1 MKLAQIALIAVL
13 SAGFLGPAFAKGAG
27 ESAEAEALQAE
38 AMQAGAT
45 HEQHM
50 TYWNTMKP
58 ERQDAWKTHCAAAAS
73 DPAVAQAETAE
84 RKAFCQSISH

>member
-1 MKLAQIALIAVL
+1 
-13 SAGFLGPAFAKGAG
+13 
-27 ESAEAEALQAE
+27 
-38 AMQAGAT
+38 MQVGAT

-50 TYWNTMKP
+50 TYWNTIKP
-58 ERQDAWKTHCAAAAS
+58 ERQDAWKTHCAVAAS